1 MEDHKDDA
9 RLPLVV
15 GIAADCALT
24 AKAAQMAEEPVAKIL
39 ADVRGLYRAMPLLL
53 LVQAPAT
60 LRGFAQR
67 LRETLDAELVD
78 LEDHLA
84 PALGSAAAAAT
95 NLGGDSQEDATRR
108 AAFLADH
115 CHLVIAISD
124 SREMPPDALV
134 ARIIQFR
141 LQGIPDRHTGRPLQ
155 LDNFGLGSVHHI
167 VAGKN
172 DRAAAANAPMSTCL
186 RPQVETPA
194 GDEELDDATAW
205 DHLDR
210 FNGDVVRR
218 LRRPARVPL
227 PPPRQPCA
235 SPPGHSWLGDRFAV
249 ADALA
254 IQFQKATHA
263 TAFGLLMLG
272 LLAAL
277 AFQLSGLLPRATLV
291 YPASLVLAYGW
302 YLWAYWRRYEHRFH
316 DYRALAEGLRV
327 QMYWSAAG
335 ITACA
340 ADYYLRRQRSEIEWI
355 RQALRVW
362 TLTGRMA
369 ATAPSSD
376 AARRN
381 DLQQVCEQWVDDQWK
396 YYSRTSLR
404 HQSIGTWLNNAGKG
418 FFALGLLLVGAKPLF
433 PNSAAFTAAIGLA
446 PAVAALLYM
455 YAHTRAFLEQGRQYD
470 RMSQLF
476 GNARRR
482 LRQVLEEGDV
492 EAFRRLLLELG
503 KEALRENGDWVLLHR
518 ERPITFGSAHSWLLA
533 GSWIFGVC
541 FRRRRK
547 DLSARD
553 SAASL

>member
-1 MEDHKDDA
+1 
-9 RLPLVV
+9 
-15 GIAADCALT
+15 
-24 AKAAQMAEEPVAKIL
+24 
-39 ADVRGLYRAMPLLL
+39 
-53 LVQAPAT
+53 
-60 LRGFAQR
+60 
-67 LRETLDAELVD
+67 
-78 LEDHLA
+78 
-84 PALGSAAAAAT
+84 
-95 NLGGDSQEDATRR
+95 
-108 AAFLADH
+108 
-115 CHLVIAISD
+115 
-124 SREMPPDALV
+124 
-134 ARIIQFR
+134 
-141 LQGIPDRHTGRPLQ
+141 
-155 LDNFGLGSVHHI
+155 
-167 VAGKN
+167 
-172 DRAAAANAPMSTCL
+172 
-186 RPQVETPA
+186 
-194 GDEELDDATAW
+194 
-205 DHLDR
+205 
-210 FNGDVVRR
+210 
-218 LRRPARVPL
+218 L